1 MGLKQSLIENNSIK
15 LQGQA
20 SNWRDAIKIGTDML
34 IASGAIEPC
43 YHDAIISSVEELGPY
58 ICIAPNLALPHAR
71 PENGVNRTA
80 FALVTLETPIY
91 FDGED
96 EPVDVLITLAGSS
109 SDEHMEGLMEVTQV
123 LDDEE
128 SDTGVDLDKLRRCRS
143 LTDVF
148 NVIDDALAMT
158 A

>member
-15 LQGQA
+15 LQAQA

-148 NVIDDALAMT
+148 SVIDDALAMT

>member
-15 LQGQA
+15 LQAQA

-148 NVIDDALAMT
+148 NVIDNALAMT